1 MIRQITLAVRLSL
14 CMLFLAA
21 VSTCAG
27 QLRAQ
32 EPFRAWVGLYGEA
45 PLARL
50 ENANRLSEM
59 CKNSKTLERCH
70 EEKLAPGV
78 SVTSLYAAPDAGSP
92 VVGELLVAVVP
103 GRGLSAFHRPQ
114 GSSAALIYFTPDLY
128 MPDWGYGTYFH
139 QTIGERRGD
148 WFQLPPGPWASSVW
162 IHVRVDEGSDLV
174 IAVHPG
180 DIIEMGGAGWYV
192 VASGRDHLDLRPEQP
207 ADMWCYEGDP
217 PPVEEVQPKR
227 FQRADLLDAG
237 GHLVI
242 RPKYPKGC

>member
-1 MIRQITLAVRLSL
+1 MIRPVALAVRLSTW
-14 CMLFLAA
+14 MLLLATA
-21 VSTCAG
+21 SAG
-27 QLRAQ
+27 MGELRAQ
-32 EPFRAWVGLYGEA
+32 EPFPAWVGLYGGA

-50 ENANRLSEM
+50 ENENRLSEV
-59 CKNSKTLERCH
+59 CTESETLDRCY
-70 EEKLAPGV
+70 EEQLAPGV

-92 VVGELLVAVVP
+92 VVGELLVVVVP

-114 GSSAALIYFTPDLY
+114 GSSAALISFTPDLY

-139 QTIGERRGD
+139 HTIGERRGD

-162 IHVRVDEGSDLV
+162 IHVRVDAGSELV

-207 ADMWCYEGDP
+207 ADMWCHEGEP
-217 PPVEEVQPKR
+217 PPLDEAQSKR
-227 FQRADLLDAG
+227 FRRPELVDAG

-242 RPKYPKGC
+242 RPKYLKGC